1 MTSLQIIVS
10 YQLKAKNAPN
20 VQRASQSENKRCQ
33 KYGGRS
39 PFKLTVLSVIH
50 ISGCNLDKK
59 QDCEDKVNHGKD
71 LIEMI
76 EKNVPANPSMEDV
89 MKSFE
94 VVCEADRRIRSRWEK
109 EN

>member
-1 MTSLQIIVS
+1 MTSLQIIVG

-71 LIEMI
+71 HVIDNTFDLSSCGD
-76 EKNVPANPSMEDV
+76 PSVLDSPCYIARACR
-89 MKSFE
+89 KS
-94 VVCEADRRIRSRWEK
+94 RYT
-109 EN
+109 